1 MIHRECGPSSPQ
13 VGSCLLT
20 QYVRLLS
27 VLNEVPNFLLKL
39 FYERL
44 HAYSIQI
51 WFRDPWSVWCSVI
64 EFTLYWE
71 YRGTRSRLA
80 RQDQFST
87 NILCGLKS
95 TYIHISIWNILSSL
109 IDWFHKWYHS
119 SLPYFNVALWWPHQ
133 IGHATC
139 ALCSGD
145 DAKPAS

>member
-1 MIHRECGPSSPQ
+1 MRTFFSAGWKLP
-13 VGSCLLT
+13 T

-27 VLNEVPNFLLKL
+27 VSTKWGPKFVVENFLWTSACV
-39 FYERL
+39 
-44 HAYSIQI
+44 AYSIQI